1 VAGTTPIHELR
12 PRQRA
17 RVSGRIRAVRV
28 QAGAGVPSV
37 ECTMADDTGQL
48 MLVFQGRRRVPGIE
62 PGARLVVEGMV
73 GERGRRVAMVNPLF
87 TILRPSDSHDEQPAH
102 PRVPP
107 RR

>member
-1 VAGTTPIHELR
+1 
-12 PRQRA
+12 
-17 RVSGRIRAVRV
+17 VRV

-37 ECTMADDTGQL
+37 ECTISDRTGQL

-73 GERGRRVAMVNPLF
+73 GDRGRRVVMVNPLF
-87 TILRPSDSHDEQPAH
+87 TILRTSESHDDPPP